1 MHFQTIYTS
10 AVLPPVTRY
19 LQCVDYLNLIKNE
32 LSEFGIQ
39 DFIGLDAFFWH
50 IIDDVMSEQDK
61 KTLLWDLNARN
72 HEVALLKIKHKRLRE
87 KYGEGEI
94 PCESKTGTGPIL
106 LSWDLMAHKSTLSSV
121 H

>member
-1 MHFQTIYTS
+1 MDDDRKKRYSSEHHD
-10 AVLPPVTRY
+10 PVGA
-19 LQCVDYLNLIKNE
+19 D
-32 LSEFGIQ
+32 
-39 DFIGLDAFFWH
+39 LDWF
-50 IIDDVMSEQDK
+50 
-61 KTLLWDLNARN
+61 RN

-106 LSWDLMAHKSTLSSV
+106 LSWDLMAHKGTLSSV